1 LWLKRHTWNQVLLS
15 KNLFPPNT
23 FAFVSTDAFRTGL
36 SDAERRSSL
45 RRYVGASS
53 SSRAS
58 VAAVSWFESELIS
71 RHIVLKINFEN
82 DPG

>member
-1 LWLKRHTWNQVLLS
+1 MLVAETSHLES
-15 KNLFPPNT
+15 SFAFKNLFPPNT
-23 FAFVSTDAFRTGL
+23 FVFVFTDAFRTGL

-71 RHIVLKINFEN
+71 RHIV
-82 DPG
+82 